1 MKVMELQIKITTM
14 KASIAIPSVA
24 VAKPAVQTVVQQVS
38 EPVVQPVAQPNIQS
52 VAEPVVQQVAQS
64 TAQQAEITINGSQ
77 TAASNTIVVGN
88 ISPPPVTGQVITTNV
103 LQPVATSNL
112 TINANVVPIQAQVGV
127 ISVTPAVTVL
137 PSLAVTP
144 IGGIAGAVVGGISG
158 GIAIGGIAI

>member
-14 KASIAIPSVA
+14 KTSIVIPSVT
-24 VAKPAVQTVVQQVS
+24 VTQPAVQPVVQQVF

-52 VAEPVVQQVAQS
+52 VTKPVVTQVAQS
-64 TAQQAEITINGSQ
+64 AAQQAEITINGSQ
-77 TAASNTIVVGN
+77 TATSNTIVVGN
-88 ISPPPVTGQVITTNV
+88 ISPPRVTDQVITTNV
-103 LQPVATSNL
+103 FQPVGTSNL
-112 TINANVVPIQAQVGV
+112 IINANVVPIQAQVGV

-144 IGGIAGAVVGGISG
+144 IGGIAGAVVESITG